1 MWRKPLLE
9 SVYLNDNPVS
19 NDNDFKSAIKF
30 CFEKRK
36 IQIEPE
42 TDYTNSKKYNFQ
54 LEVQRR
60 ADRSITNEIIE
71 IGTRK
76 LEKKQRKIEHLK
88 RKKDKLVEKIREV
101 GMMIE

>member
-1 MWRKPLLE
+1 M
-9 SVYLNDNPVS
+9 
-19 NDNDFKSAIKF
+19 
-30 CFEKRK
+30 
-36 IQIEPE
+36 
-42 TDYTNSKKYNFQ
+42 
-54 LEVQRR
+54 QRR